1 MKNMTVIPPK
11 PQKGNSA
18 AKKEVKRLRVA
29 AYCRVSTDN
38 EEQASSYEAQIQHYE
53 EFIKT
58 NPEWEFVGVC
68 ADEGISATS
77 TKNREQFNAM
87 IEDCKAG
94 KIDMIF
100 TKSISRFA
108 RNTLD
113 CLKYIRLLKEIN
125 IPVFFEKESINTMD
139 AKGEV
144 LITIMASLAQQES
157 ESLSKNTKM
166 GIQYRFQQGK
176 VMVNTRNFLGYDKDE
191 DGHLIIN
198 PAEAETVK
206 RIFREY
212 LEGASCMKIAR
223 GLERDGIRTARDNP
237 RWHDSTV
244 RKILENEKYMG
255 DALLQKTYTIDF
267 LNKKRGRNNG
277 TLPQY
282 YIEDDHEAII
292 PKELF
297 MSVQEEMA
305 RRSSERDMNGK
316 RQGFSANHA
325 FSHIVTCECCGEHFR
340 RLHWNNRGK
349 KTIVWRCKTRLEDK
363 TRCSARTVSE
373 DTLQEA
379 FVEAINEMLDNSD
392 EYLKK
397 LESNLKTAVSLA
409 NPQSAEALAERMR
422 QLQQELIDRTESG
435 ENYDELA
442 EEILRIRELQE
453 QSNMDSVIKAEH
465 NKRIRELRA
474 FIRSQ
479 PHGIMEFDETLVKH
493 LVERV
498 TVFGDYLVFRFRSG
512 MEIVVEK

>member
-58 NPEWEFVGVC
+58 NPEWEFVGVY

-373 DTLQEA
+373 DTLQET

-479 PHGIMEFDETLVKH
+479 PHGIMEFYETLVKH

>member
-58 NPEWEFVGVC
+58 NPEWEFVGVY

-316 RQGFSANHA
+316 RQEFSANHA

>member
-1 MKNMTVIPPK
+1 MKNMTVIPAK
-11 PQKGNSA
+11 PQKGNAA
-18 AKKEVKRLRVA
+18 AKVEVKRLRVA

-53 EFIKT
+53 EFIRT
-58 NPEWEFVGVC
+58 NPEWEFVGVY

-77 TKNREQFNAM
+77 TKKREQFNAL

-176 VMVNTRNFLGYDKDE
+176 VMVNARHFLGYDKDE
-191 DGHLIIN
+191 EGHLVIN
-198 PAEAETVK
+198 PEEAEIVK
-206 RIFREY
+206 RIYREY
-212 LEGASCMKIAR
+212 LEGASCNKIAK
-223 GLERDGIRTARDNP
+223 GLERDGIRTSRGNP

-267 LNKKRGRNNG
+267 LNKKRGKNNG

-292 PKELF
+292 PKDLF
-297 MSVQEEMA
+297 LRVQEEMA
-305 RRSSERDMNGK
+305 RRSSERDMNG
-316 RQGFSANHA
+316 RRRGFSANHA
-325 FSHIVTCECCGEHFR
+325 FSHMVICECCGENFR

-363 TRCSARTVSE
+363 TRCTARTVRE
-373 DTLQEA
+373 DALQEA
-379 FVEAINEMLDNSD
+379 FVDAINEMLGNSD

-397 LESNLKTAVSLA
+397 LKSNLKTAINLA

-422 QLQQELIDRTESG
+422 QLQQELIDRTETG
-435 ENYDELA
+435 MNYDDLA
-442 EEILRIRELQE
+442 EEILHLREVQE
-453 QSNMDSVIKAEH
+453 QTVMDDAAKASHRE
-465 NKRIRELRA
+465 RIQELFN
-474 FIRSQ
+474 FINSKPR
-479 PHGIMEFDETLVKH
+479 IITEFDEALVKK
-493 LVERV
+493 LLEKV
-498 TVFGDYLVFRFRSG
+498 TVYDDYLEFRFKSG
-512 MEIVVEK
+512 VTVSVEK